1 MSKEILVERTGGPE
15 QLRLVDAVVGDP
27 GPGQVRLRQRAM
39 GVNFIDVYHR
49 TGLYKVPSL
58 PFTPG
63 IEASGVVEAVGH
75 DVANVRP
82 GERVAYAGV
91 LGAYAEA
98 RLVAASRLVPLPD
111 AISDEQAAGMML
123 KGLTARVLLR
133 ELLPLARG
141 DRVLLHAAAGG
152 VGLIACQWARHLGL
166 ELIGTCGGPEKAAL
180 ALAAGATHVIDYRR
194 EDFVERVKELTGGM
208 GVKAVFDSVGADT
221 FMRSLDCLRPF
232 GMMVAFGQSS
242 GPVPLLDVLT
252 LTAKGSLFLTRPSI
266 STYIA
271 DPQRYLTMARDLVE
285 VVASGVVKIRVSARY
300 ALGDAAQAHR
310 DLEGR
315 LTTGSV
321 VLIP

>member
-242 GPVPLLDVLT
+242 GPVPLLDVLP

-315 LTTGSV
+315 LTTG
-321 VLIP
+321 

>member
-1 MSKEILVERTGGPE
+1 M
-15 QLRLVDAVVGDP
+15 
-27 GPGQVRLRQRAM
+27 
-39 GVNFIDVYHR
+39 
-49 TGLYKVPSL
+49 
-58 PFTPG
+58 
-63 IEASGVVEAVGH
+63 
-75 DVANVRP
+75 
-82 GERVAYAGV
+82 
-91 LGAYAEA
+91 
-98 RLVAASRLVPLPD
+98 AASRLVPLPD

-123 KGLTARVLLR
+123 KGLTARLLLR
-133 ELLPLARG
+133 ELLPLDPG
-141 DRVLLHAAAGG
+141 DRVLFHAAAGG

-194 EDFVERVKELTGGM
+194 EDFVERVKELTGGV

-285 VVASGVVKIRVSARY
+285 VVASGVVKVRVSARY